1 MSFNEGGSV
10 SHIYFMA
17 YSMKS
22 GIFNYYLTY
31 VITYLDKTGH
41 QDDHPPAAPLQV
53 APTSHRLVLL
63 LDTLVTV
70 HRSWFNLLQA
80 GEIAQCSRQNYFVVL
95 TQYHCNLKGCQSA
108 HCLISLLQTA
118 GSAERSCGFMLFKP
132 HFKQNLS
139 LRILFAGYFRRPRSH
154 SRQQLLQKALKE

>member
-41 QDDHPPAAPLQV
+41 
-53 APTSHRLVLL
+53 
-63 LDTLVTV
+63 
-70 HRSWFNLLQA
+70 
-80 GEIAQCSRQNYFVVL
+80 
-95 TQYHCNLKGCQSA
+95 
-108 HCLISLLQTA
+108 
-118 GSAERSCGFMLFKP
+118 
-132 HFKQNLS
+132 
-139 LRILFAGYFRRPRSH
+139 
-154 SRQQLLQKALKE
+154 